1 MPIHIHSHDTAGA
14 SVATMVAAAKAGADI
29 VDVAIDSMSGLTS
42 QPSMGAVAAAL
53 KGTELETSLDLQQ
66 LSGLNAYWDS
76 VRGMYLP
83 FESGQLAGSS
93 DVYAH
98 EIPGGQYTNL
108 LYQSKQLGLDERWAE
123 IKKKYAQANLLLGD
137 IPKVTPSSKVVGD
150 LAQFMVSSNLEPE
163 DIMASADSLPLPAS
177 VVSYFQ
183 GAIGVPP
190 GGFPE
195 PLTSKVR
202 KGRSLPDGSA
212 AYEGRPG
219 ATMPDYDFAEAKKE
233 LVEKYGEF
241 AIDETEV
248 LSHAM
253 YPQVYTEFQAEKK
266 VFGDLG
272 ILPTNLYL
280 NPMKVGQEEELYS
293 EAGRSFLI
301 KMVSISQPDS
311 AGMRDVALTV
321 NGELWQ
327 FHILDLNVDASDT
340 VREKASVEKGSV
352 GAPMPG
358 VVVETKVEVGDTVEE
373 GQPLVVLSA
382 MKMETVIPAPMS
394 GKVERM
400 TIVAGDK
407 VDGDDL
413 LVAIS

>member
-1 MPIHIHSHDTAGA
+1 MR
-14 SVATMVAAAKAGADI
+14 SVSDFTRRRRR
-29 VDVAIDSMSGLTS
+29 DVSPPTPSPRRRRRDPTRRSGS
-42 QPSMGAVAAAL
+42 A
-53 KGTELETSLDLQQ
+53 E
-66 LSGLNAYWDS
+66 
-76 VRGMYLP
+76 
-83 FESGQLAGSS
+83 
-93 DVYAH
+93 VYAH

-163 DIMASADSLPLPAS
+163 DVMASADSLPLPAS

-253 YPQVYTEFQAEKK
+253 YPQVTEFP
-266 VFGDLG
+266 
-272 ILPTNLYL
+272 LPRTD
-280 NPMKVGQEEELYS
+280 
-293 EAGRSFLI
+293 AGGRT
-301 KMVSISQPDS
+301 P
-311 AGMRDVALTV
+311 RHALHT
-321 NGELWQ
+321 LA
-327 FHILDLNVDASDT
+327 LS
-340 VREKASVEKGSV
+340 
-352 GAPMPG
+352 PMP
-358 VVVETKVEVGDTVEE
+358 
-373 GQPLVVLSA
+373 Q
-382 MKMETVIPAPMS
+382 I
-394 GKVERM
+394 
-400 TIVAGDK
+400 
-407 VDGDDL
+407 
-413 LVAIS
+413 

>member
-1 MPIHIHSHDTAGA
+1 
-14 SVATMVAAAKAGADI
+14 
-29 VDVAIDSMSGLTS
+29 
-42 QPSMGAVAAAL
+42 
-53 KGTELETSLDLQQ
+53 
-66 LSGLNAYWDS
+66 
-76 VRGMYLP
+76 MYLP

-123 IKKKYAQANLLLGD
+123 IKRKYAQANLLLGD

-253 YPQVYTEFQAEKK
+253 YPQVTTEARLEPTRGAHAPPRIAHTSPQPPAPDLSPALPTFSHPYLPYPATSPAPDLSPAPPTFLPQVYTEFQAEKK

-293 EAGRSFLI
+293 EAG
-301 KMVSISQPDS
+301 
-311 AGMRDVALTV
+311 
-321 NGELWQ
+321 
-327 FHILDLNVDASDT
+327 
-340 VREKASVEKGSV
+340 
-352 GAPMPG
+352 
-358 VVVETKVEVGDTVEE
+358 
-373 GQPLVVLSA
+373 
-382 MKMETVIPAPMS
+382 
-394 GKVERM
+394 
-400 TIVAGDK
+400 
-407 VDGDDL
+407 
-413 LVAIS
+413 